1 MIWICATCAV
11 ETADS
16 AAPPETCEICSDER
30 QWVPESGQAWTTLA
44 ELAARGTTTRW
55 FEVEPGLY
63 GITSDP
69 GVGIAQQT
77 MVVDTG
83 DGVVVFDPIGYV
95 DAAAIEHIRALGAVR
110 AVAASHPHMYGCQT
124 EWAAALDAPVVLN
137 SHDAEWCRR
146 KDRVT
151 WFDETYDLG
160 PDVTLYR
167 VGGHFRGQTV
177 AEWRTG
183 RSGAGVLLAGDAVTP
198 NPDRR
203 TVSFLRSY
211 PNRLPLSG
219 AVVRR
224 IAGQLDGLHYER
236 LYNNFGARVPTD
248 AKAVVNASAE
258 RHAAWTDGRH
268 DDETW

>member
-16 AAPPETCEICSDER
+16 AAPPETCAICSDER
-30 QWVPESGQAWTTLA
+30 QWVPASGQAWTTVA
-44 ELAARGTTTRW
+44 ELEAKGTRTQW

-63 GITSDP
+63 GITAQP
-69 GVGIAQQT
+69 QVGIGQQT
-77 MVVDTG
+77 LVIDTG
-83 DGVVVFDPIGYV
+83 DGVVVFDPLGYV
-95 DAAAIEHIRALGAVR
+95 DTAAVDHIRALGVVR

-124 EWAAALDAPVVLN
+124 AWAEALDAPVVLN
-137 SHDAEWCRR
+137 AHDAEWCRNTE
-146 KDRVT
+146 RVT
-151 WFDETYDLG
+151 FFDESYELG
-160 PDVTLYR
+160 SDITLHR

-177 AEWRTG
+177 AEWRSG
-183 RSGAGVLLAGDAVTP
+183 NAGAGVLLASDAVSP

-224 IAGQLDGLHYER
+224 VAGQLDGLHFDR
-236 LYNNFGARVPTD
+236 LYNNFGAVVPSD
-248 AKAVVNASAE
+248 AKAVLRASAE
-258 RHAAWTDGRH
+258 RHAAWTDGLH

>member
-11 ETADS
+11 ESADS
-16 AAPPETCEICSDER
+16 ATPPEECEICSDER
-30 QWVPESGQAWTTLA
+30 QWVPATGQAWTTVA
-44 ELAARGTTTRW
+44 ELEASGTTTSW

-69 GVGIAQQT
+69 KVGIGQQT

-83 DGVVVFDPIGYV
+83 DGVVVFDPLGYV
-95 DAAAIEHIRALGAVR
+95 DAAAVDHICDLGVVR

-124 EWAAALDAPVVLN
+124 DWAEALDAPVVIN

-146 KDRVT
+146 RDRVT
-151 WFDETYDLG
+151 FFDESYELGGDL
-160 PDVTLYR
+160 TLHR

-183 RSGAGVLLAGDAVTP
+183 HGGAGVLLAGDAVSP

-203 TVSFLRSY
+203 TVTFLRSY
-211 PNRLPLSG
+211 PNRVPLSG

-224 IAGQLDGLHYER
+224 IAGQLDGLHFDR
-236 LYNNFGARVPTD
+236 LYNNFGDAVPSD
-248 AKAVVNASAE
+248 AKAVLSYSAE
-258 RHAAWTDGRH
+258 RYAASTDGLH

>member
-11 ETADS
+11 ETDES
-16 AAPPETCEICSDER
+16 PSPPERCAICSDER
-30 QWVPESGQAWTTLA
+30 QWVPASGQAWTTLA
-44 ELAARGTTTRW
+44 TLAAQGTTTSW

-63 GITSDP
+63 GITADP
-69 GVGIAQQT
+69 KVGIGQQT

-83 DGVVVFDPIGYV
+83 DGVVVFDPLGFL
-95 DAAAIEHIRALGAVR
+95 DAAAVDHIRDLGVVR

-124 EWAAALDAPVVLN
+124 AWAEALDAPVVLN

-146 KDRVT
+146 QERVT
-151 WFDETYDLG
+151 FFDETYELG
-160 PDVTLYR
+160 QNLTLYR

-183 RSGAGVLLAGDAVTP
+183 NAGAGVLLAGDAVSP

-203 TVSFLRSY
+203 TVSFLRSF

-224 IAGQLDGLHYER
+224 VARQLDGLHFDR
-236 LYNNFGARVPTD
+236 LYNNFGDAVPSD
-248 AKAVVNASAE
+248 AKAVLKASAE
-258 RHAAWTDGRH
+258 RHAAWTDGLH